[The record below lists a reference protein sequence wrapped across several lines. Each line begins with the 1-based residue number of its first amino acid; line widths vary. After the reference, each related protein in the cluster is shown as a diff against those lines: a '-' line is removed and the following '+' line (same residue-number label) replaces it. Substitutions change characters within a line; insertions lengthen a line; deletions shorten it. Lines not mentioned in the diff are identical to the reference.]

1 MIKLTPKQLKTLK
14 TFNKLEDIQVKE
26 LKANPELMRRYI
38 QAAFEDYSQNKNIA
52 ILKNA
57 LGVVV
62 RAIGAS
68 KLSRKTKLDR
78 SGLYKSFSAEGK
90 PSMDTFF
97 TLLDYT
103 GISLSAR

>member
-1 MIKLTPKQLKTLK
+1 MIKLTPKQLKTIK
-14 TFNKLEDIQVKE
+14 TFNKLEDMQVKE
-26 LKANPELMRRYI
+26 LKANPELMREYI
-38 QAAFEDYSQNKNIA
+38 QAAFEDYNQNKNIA

-103 GISLSAR
+103 GVSLNAR

>member
-14 TFNKLEDIQVKE
+14 SFTKLEDVQVKE
-26 LKANPELMRRYI
+26 LKANPELMKEYI
-38 QAAFEDYSQNKNIA
+38 QAAFEDYNQNKNIA

-57 LGVVV
+57 LGIVV

-78 SGLYKSFSAEGK
+78 SGLYKSFSADGK

-97 TLLDYT
+97 TLLEYT